1 MSWQEAERAFTDPAI
16 TRETLPQLFEGTAER
31 YADRLAQRY
40 KGGIYGRSLVAAGVV
55 PEAPAGE
62 YADLTYTEMR
72 GIVRNLAAGLR
83 EVGVDGD
90 TRVAMYSQTRMEWAQ
105 TDFAAQAAGAVVT
118 TVYASS
124 SPTQLRYLLEDPEA
138 TVVVAE
144 NREMLADV
152 LRVRDDLEHDLDAI
166 VTVDDVDA
174 DAVAAEVGDEDA
186 GGDGGRSVDGDAAD
200 DVYTLGE
207 VHERGAAAF
216 DEATYEGWLDA
227 ADPDDLAS
235 LIYTSGTTGEPK
247 GVRLTHANFRDNVS
261 QCYRRF
267 ADRPDRDPEVPGIS
281 AESTTLSF
289 LPLAHVFERMAGH
302 YMMFAAGAT
311 VAYAESPDTLREDF
325 GLVRPTTTT
334 SVPRVYEKLYDAIRE
349 QASES
354 PVKERIFEW
363 AVDVGRTHHER
374 DDPGPLI
381 DAKRAVA
388 DRLVFSSVRDA
399 IGGNI
404 DFFISGGGS
413 LSAEL
418 CALYHAMD
426 LPILEGY
433 GLTETSP
440 VISVNPPERP
450 KVGTIGPPVV
460 DTEIA
465 IDDAV
470 VGEEVADLSGD
481 VGELLVRGPQVTDGY
496 WNRPD
501 ATAEAFVAADEL
513 PERVV
518 TAGTPPDERVGVE
531 GNAPDPS
538 DAAAEPWFRTGDIV
552 QLRPDGYVAF
562 RERAKQLLVLSTG
575 KNVAPGP
582 IEDRFAANEF
592 VEQCVVLG
600 DGRKFVSAL
609 IVPNFEEVASWAD
622 DDGIDLPDDPAEICR
637 DDRVRERIQTEVD
650 RVNEEF
656 ESYERIKRFRLVEEE
671 FTEANDLLTPTM
683 KKKRRN
689 ILDRFADEVELI
701 YDE

>member
-1 MSWQEAERAFTDPAI
+1 MSWQEAERAFADDAVA
-16 TRETLPQLFEGTAER
+16 RETLPRMFERTAER
-31 YADRLAQRY
+31 HADRVAQRY
-40 KGGIYGRSLVAAGVV
+40 KGAVYDRSLVAEGVV
-55 PEAPAGE
+55 EPAAAGD
-62 YADLTYTEMR
+62 YADLSYDETR
-72 GIVRNLAAGLR
+72 RIVRNLAAGFR
-83 EVGVDGD
+83 ELGVDGD
-90 TRVAMYSQTRMEWAQ
+90 ARVAMYAQTRMEWAQ
-105 TDFAAQAAGAVVT
+105 TDFAALAAGAVVT

-124 SPTQLRYLLEDPEA
+124 STSQLRYLLEDPEA

-144 NREMLADV
+144 NPEMLGDV
-152 LRVRDDLEHDLDAI
+152 LAVRDDLDHDLNAV
-166 VTVDDVDA
+166 VTLDEVDVGDVRDDGA
-174 DAVAAEVGDEDA
+174 AAEA
-186 GGDGGRSVDGDAAD
+186 G

-216 DEATYEGWLDA
+216 DEATYEGWIDA
-227 ADPDDLAS
+227 VDVDDLAS
-235 LIYTSGTTGEPK
+235 LIYTSGTTGKPK

-267 ADRPDRDPEVPGIS
+267 ADRPDRDPDVPGIS
-281 AESTTLSF
+281 AGTTTLSF

-349 QASES
+349 QAGES

-363 AVDVGRTHHER
+363 AVEVGRKHHEA
-374 DDPGPLI
+374 DDPGVLL

-388 DRLVFSSVRDA
+388 DRLVFSSVREA
-399 IGGNI
+399 IGGEV

-440 VISVNPPERP
+440 VISVNPPEDP

-465 IDDAV
+465 IDGAV

-501 ATAEAFVAADEL
+501 ATAEAFVEADRL
-513 PERVV
+513 SDDVV
-518 TAGTPPDERVGVE
+518 TAGTPPDERVGVGGE
-531 GNAPDPS
+531 EADDGGTDAEA
-538 DAAAEPWFRTGDIV
+538 AAAEPWFRTGDIV

-582 IEDRFAANEF
+582 IEDQFAANEF

-609 IVPNFEEVASWAD
+609 VVPNFERVEAWAD
-622 DDGIDLPDDPAEICR
+622 GEGIDLPDERGAICR

-671 FTEANDLLTPTM
+671 FTEENDLLTPTM

-689 ILDRFADEVELI
+689 ILDRFADEVEMI
-701 YDE
+701 YEE

>member
-1 MSWQEAERAFTDPAI
+1 MNVGRDGGCMSWQAAERAFTDDAI
-16 TRETLPQLFEGTAER
+16 ARETLPQMFERTAER
-31 YADRLAQRY
+31 HAARTAQRY
-40 KGGIYGRSLVAAGVV
+40 KGGIYDRSLVAEGVV
-55 PEAPAGE
+55 EPAPAGG
-62 YADLTYTEMR
+62 YADLTYDEMR
-72 GIVRNLAAGLR
+72 GIVRTLAAGFR
-83 EVGVDGD
+83 ELGVDDD

-105 TDFAAQAAGAVVT
+105 TDFAALAAGAVVT

-124 SPTQLRYLLEDPEA
+124 SPSQLRYLLEDPEA

-144 NREMLADV
+144 NREMLSDV
-152 LRVRDDLEHDLDAI
+152 LAVRDDLEHELDAI
-166 VTVDDVDA
+166 VTVDDVDV
-174 DAVAAEVGDEDA
+174 DDL
-186 GGDGGRSVDGDAAD
+186 DGDAD
-200 DVYTLGE
+200 DVYGLAEVYGLG
-207 VHERGAAAF
+207 ADAF
-216 DEATYEGWLDA
+216 DEATYEGWIDA
-227 ADPDDLAS
+227 VGVDDLAS
-235 LIYTSGTTGEPK
+235 LIYTSGTTGKPK
-247 GVRLTHANFRDNVS
+247 GVRLTHGNFRDNVS

-267 ADRPDRDPEVPGIS
+267 ADRPDRDPEVPGVS

-363 AVDVGRTHHER
+363 AVDVGRDHHEA
-374 DDPGPLI
+374 DDPGPLL

-388 DRLVFSSVRDA
+388 DRLVFSSVREA

-404 DFFISGGGS
+404 EFFISGGGS

-440 VISVNPPERP
+440 VICVNPPERP
-450 KVGTIGPPVV
+450 QVGTIGPPVV

-465 IDDAV
+465 IDDGV
-470 VGEEVADLSGD
+470 VGEEVADLAGD
-481 VGELLVRGPQVTDGY
+481 VGELLVRGPQVTEGY
-496 WNRPD
+496 WDRPD
-501 ATAEAFVAADEL
+501 ATADAFVDADDL
-513 PERVV
+513 PEDAV
-518 TAGTPPDERVGVE
+518 TAGTPPDERVGE
-531 GNAPDPS
+531 GETDSEA
-538 DAAAEPWFRTGDIV
+538 AAAEPWFRTGDIV

-609 IVPNFEEVASWAD
+609 IVPNFERVTAWAE
-622 DDGIDLPDDPAEICR
+622 DGGVDLPEDRAAVCR
-637 DDRVRERIQTEVD
+637 DDRVRDRIQAEVD

-656 ESYERIKRFRLVEEE
+656 ESYEQIKQFRIVEEE
-671 FTEANDLLTPTM
+671 FTEENDLLTPTM

>member
-1 MSWQEAERAFTDPAI
+1 MTWQEAERAFTDDAI
-16 TRETLPQLFEGTAER
+16 ARETLPRMFERTARRHESR
-31 YADRLAQRY
+31 VAQRY
-40 KGGIYGRSLVAAGVV
+40 KGDVHDRSLVTAGVV
-55 PEAPAGE
+55 PPAPAGE
-62 YADLTYTEMR
+62 YADLTYGEMR
-72 GIVRNLAAGLR
+72 EVVRNLTAGFR
-83 EVGVDGD
+83 ELGVDDD
-90 TRVAMYSQTRMEWAQ
+90 TRVALYSQTRMEWAQ
-105 TDFAAQAAGAVVT
+105 TDFAALSAGAVVT

-144 NREMLADV
+144 TRDMLDEV
-152 LRVRDDLEHDLDAI
+152 RSVRDDLGHDLDAI
-166 VTVDDVDA
+166 VTLDDVD
-174 DAVAAEVGDEDA
+174 
-186 GGDGGRSVDGDAAD
+186 VDDD

-207 VHERGAAAF
+207 VHERGAEAF
-216 DEATYEGWLDA
+216 DESAYQGWIDA
-227 ADPDDLAS
+227 IDVDDLAS
-235 LIYTSGTTGEPK
+235 LIYTSGTTGKPK
-247 GVRLTHANFRDNVS
+247 GVRLTHGNFRDNVS

-267 ADRPDRDPEVPGIS
+267 ADRPDSDPDAPGIS
-281 AESTTLSF
+281 AETTTLSF
-289 LPLAHVFERMAGH
+289 LPLAHVFERMSGH
-302 YMMFAAGAT
+302 YMMFTAGAT
-311 VAYAESPDTLREDF
+311 VAYAESPDTLRDDF
-325 GLVRPTTTT
+325 QLVRPTTTT

-363 AVDVGRTHHER
+363 AVDVGQTHHETA
-374 DDPGPLI
+374 DPGLVL

-388 DRLVFSSVRDA
+388 DRLVFSSVREA
-399 IGGNI
+399 IGGNF

-440 VISVNPPERP
+440 VISVNPPEEP

-465 IDDAV
+465 VDDSV
-470 VGEEVADLSGD
+470 VGEEVAGVPGD
-481 VGELLVRGPQVTDGY
+481 VGELLVRGPQVTEGY
-496 WNRPD
+496 WDRPD
-501 ATAEAFVAADEL
+501 ATAEAFTDAEDLGAD
-513 PERVV
+513 VV
-518 TAGTPPDERVGVE
+518 TAGTPPGERVGSE
-531 GNAPDPS
+531 GEEPDE
-538 DAAAEPWFRTGDIV
+538 AELAAEPWFRTGDIV
-552 QLRPDGYVAF
+552 QLRPDGYIAF

-609 IVPNFEEVASWAD
+609 IVPNFDRLEKWAENRGLDLAD
-622 DDGIDLPDDPAEICR
+622 DNASICR
-637 DDRVRERIQTEVD
+637 DDRVRERIQEEVD

-671 FTEANDLLTPTM
+671 FTEENDLLTPTM

-689 ILDRFADEVELI
+689 ILDRFADEVNVI
-701 YDE
+701 YDDE